1 MFSKLTRAGTLLS
14 TTKTEE
20 MKASTIQRYL
30 SGRCRGQFMGVFS
43 CDTLP
48 RHVPKRPAIIV
59 CNTDPSDRS
68 GEHWICIY
76 ISGNRHGEF
85 FDSFGRKPGSP
96 FCEFLNRHC
105 VHWTYNDKQLQN
117 IFSSVCGAYCV
128 FFAIYK
134 SYGHDMQR
142 IVCAFT
148 NNTMINDCLVD
159 RFVRKLK

>member
-1 MFSKLTRAGTLLS
+1 
-14 TTKTEE
+14 

-96 FCEFLNRHC
+96 FCEFLIDIAYIGHITINNYKIYLVPFVELTVC
-105 VHWTYNDKQLQN
+105 FLQFIRVMDTICRELN
-117 IFSSVCGAYCV
+117 VLLLTI
-128 FFAIYK
+128 
-134 SYGHDMQR
+134 
-142 IVCAFT
+142 
-148 NNTMINDCLVD
+148 L
-159 RFVRKLK
+159 